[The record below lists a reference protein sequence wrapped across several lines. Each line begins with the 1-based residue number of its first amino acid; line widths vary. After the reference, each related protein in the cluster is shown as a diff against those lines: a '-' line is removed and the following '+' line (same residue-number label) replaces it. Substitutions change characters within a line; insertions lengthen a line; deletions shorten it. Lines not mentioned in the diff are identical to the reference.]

1 MPRIDP
7 LADLT
12 PAPPRPL
19 LAAPL
24 GRVFFFGLLALGQ
37 TLLWWAYYADGA
49 KTLIGDEQMYQT
61 VAIDILGGG
70 AWHANT
76 IWPPLQS
83 LFIAGIYWIFGPHLL
98 AVQIGQSLM
107 LLACALLVHAIWRRV
122 SGNET
127 AARIAAALFVL
138 NPSTAAYAQWLWPEV
153 LHLLLTLLVL
163 WLLLVCRPSKGGA
176 FLAGLCTGLALL
188 AKSLLSLFWPFL
200 LYAFAQTRKPYL
212 RIVAALLFV
221 GGVALPTVPTMI
233 DGWRQWGS
241 ATIADSSMYNLWVG
255 LTDRWRSDY
264 VEDMGG
270 VTLPAFLASGTT
282 PAQRNA
288 VYGEKVRD
296 LIAERGLVDVAKA
309 QLGRQYFRLLN
320 AKTPLLSQL
329 PGPGCA
335 GYLGA
340 YHASPDVTHG
350 LTWLAN
356 FFHVLTLVGCAF
368 GIALWRRRP
377 DVALVLL
384 ALFAG
389 YQLALMLPLH
399 VKARFLFPLLPVL
412 CGFAGSFLAALQA
425 RYASNSPSGNSGL
438 VWTPVRVLVG
448 SAFAALLLVLAF
460 MGPTLDHL
468 CAA

>member
-12 PAPPRPL
+12 AAPPHRL
-19 LAAPL
+19 LAAI
-24 GRVFFFGLLALGQ
+24 RSRFFFFGLLALGQ
-37 TLLWWAYYADGA
+37 ALLWWAYYADGTKA
-49 KTLIGDEQMYQT
+49 LIGDEQMYQI
-61 VAIDILGGG
+61 VALDILGGG
-70 AWHANT
+70 AWHAST

-83 LFIAGIYWIFGPHLL
+83 LFIATVYWVFGPHLL
-98 AVQIGQSLM
+98 AVQIAQSLM
-107 LLACALLVHAIWRRV
+107 LLACALLVQAIWLRV
-122 SGNET
+122 SGNES

-153 LHLLLTLLVL
+153 LHLLLVLLVL
-163 WLLLVCRPSKGGA
+163 WLLLVRNLSRTGA
-176 FLAGLCTGLALL
+176 FIAGLCTGLALL
-188 AKSLLSLFWPFL
+188 AKSLLSLFWPVL
-200 LYAFAQTRKPYL
+200 LYAFVQKRKPYV
-212 RIVAALLFV
+212 RIMAALLFV

-241 ATIADSSMYNLWVG
+241 VTIADSSMYNLWVG

-288 VYGEKVRD
+288 VYREKVRN
-296 LIAERGLVDVAKA
+296 LVAERGLVDVAEA

-329 PGPGCA
+329 PGPSCA

-340 YHASPDVTHG
+340 YHTSPGVTAG

-356 FFHVLTLVGCAF
+356 IFHVLTLVGCAF

-377 DVALVLL
+377 DVVFVLL

-425 RYASNSPSGNSGL
+425 RCASNAHAGNSDV
-438 VWTPVRVLVG
+438 VWTPVGVLVG
-448 SAFAALLLVLAF
+448 SAFAVLLLVLAF